1 MPPTELT
8 IFPSFPLL
16 PTEIRIMIW
25 KLAIQ
30 AIPGRDILLR
40 YTPTPA
46 LPSGLLV
53 LPKDVRTEITS
64 CTTIPAVLHA
74 CPLSRLL
81 SLERWTL
88 CMAGHAAAEKKVYID
103 ATSDSLYFPDQKLL
117 VIWHLVGDWA
127 DVVRF
132 VDANNLYVV
141 GKGDSVLVGL
151 SYHSSLLT
159 LSFIIDRYSTTY
171 HRRTI
176 T

>member
-1 MPPTELT
+1 
-8 IFPSFPLL
+8 
-16 PTEIRIMIW
+16 
-25 KLAIQ
+25 
-30 AIPGRDILLR
+30 
-40 YTPTPA
+40 
-46 LPSGLLV
+46 
-53 LPKDVRTEITS
+53 
-64 CTTIPAVLHA
+64 
-74 CPLSRLL
+74 
-81 SLERWTL
+81 
-88 CMAGHAAAEKKVYID
+88 MAGHAAAEKKVYID